1 MRWRVILSNLSFVAV
16 CRRPEVISTLR
27 HPNAVTDGVSRG
39 LNPDSVADLDRD
51 ALAEA
56 ATWFLSLGWLD
67 RPMFE
72 STWTSLLAACTPPSG
87 DDGLGD
93 EENPF
98 ANSKEVGFY
107 HRGQRVSPLLFAFRN
122 SWSRVTAVYSGSTHS
137 PAYSSMPVI
146 DPILGIHSPVTLII
160 DRGFHCFLSSCTLG
174 ELFPCRFE

>member
-87 DDGLGD
+87 EDGLGE

-98 ANSKEVGFY
+98 ANSKEVGLY
-107 HRGQRVSPLLFAFRN
+107 HHGHRISPFFSLSGTRGTESLPCTRDQRTHPSTPQCRSSTQ
-122 SWSRVTAVYSGSTHS
+122 SWGSTLQL
-137 PAYSSMPVI
+137 P
-146 DPILGIHSPVTLII
+146 
-160 DRGFHCFLSSCTLG
+160 
-174 ELFPCRFE
+174 